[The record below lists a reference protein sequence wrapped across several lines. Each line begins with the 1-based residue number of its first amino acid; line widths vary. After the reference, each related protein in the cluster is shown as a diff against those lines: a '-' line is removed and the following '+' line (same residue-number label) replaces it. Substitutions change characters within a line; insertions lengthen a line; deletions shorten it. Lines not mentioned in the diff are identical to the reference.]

1 MNYQLC
7 LYCSVSL
14 TFFWGM
20 LGIFRWLRII
30 LVCNFKWILSY
41 FVKLLFWPFLYFVCF
56 WFVELSSS
64 TETFIVIGFGS
75 FEVHFVEL
83 TFVRLSSKFQL
94 DRLLLDRV
102 TVFSLSV
109 IYLNDKSAPFGEL
122 KLLLLFSFYSLLP
135 AVPIFL

>member
-1 MNYQLC
+1 M
-7 LYCSVSL
+7 
-14 TFFWGM
+14 
-20 LGIFRWLRII
+20 
-30 LVCNFKWILSY
+30 
-41 FVKLLFWPFLYFVCF
+41 YFVCF
-56 WFVELSSS
+56 RFVELSSS

-102 TVFSLSV
+102 IVFSLSV

-122 KLLLLFSFYSLLP
+122 KLLLLFSLHSMLP